1 MKIFICTL
9 LLLVALLSPN
19 LSNAQTTCATSQ
31 IVLPNNPLLDLNIN
45 QSFVSG
51 EEINW
56 YKIPVYK
63 DSIDLQLIL
72 TLDSF
77 VFKAYK
83 IEVFSGICS
92 NLTLLKAD
100 SIRNATDSILNIA
113 LNNLS
118 ANDSLYLK
126 VTSVNNNGCN
136 LCIIRARL
144 LDF

>member
-19 LSNAQTTCATSQ
+19 LSNAQTTYATSQ